1 MGSGPDA
8 CISSIA
14 ERWLETTLPGEPHL
28 WAPSSTTFQLP
39 IDSLTLQTVV
49 RAVESGPAD
58 GPGLDEEINRDI
70 EH

>member
-39 IDSLTLQTVV
+39 IYSPALQVEV
-49 RAVESGPAD
+49 RAVQFESAGE
-58 GPGLDEEINRDI
+58 LDEEIDRDL